1 MTEVFS
7 AERID
12 PGGLDAQKKAALSE
26 ALYAVHRM
34 VFDGLD
40 QDAFDH
46 YVVNSPAQRT
56 RILLY
61 RNRQNELVGYFGVHR
76 FEMEVAGEPLVVF
89 RGEVGLLPAYRQKD
103 ANLSFW
109 WTEAA
114 RFKLLHPRKRVY
126 FFFVPVSPSFY
137 AMVARRTHTAYP
149 GRNRNVPADR
159 LRLMTQ
165 LAPQLLVMDFYGPR
179 VPIGGGALS
188 GKHLSHI
195 DRIGAYA
202 ARDAA
207 VRAVQSGAKECL
219 VRVAYAPNRDQ
230 PLDID
235 YAMEGRGERQ
245 TPEFFVHPEMV
256 ARYPASLITT
266 DRARGLHFLDQRLPW
281 NGGCEGQSGPL
292 ALDAC
297 A

>member
-165 LAPQLLVMDFYGPR
+165 LAPQFGLP
-179 VPIGGGALS
+179 ALDS
-188 GKHLSHI
+188 G
-195 DRIGAYA
+195 DP
-202 ARDAA
+202 
-207 VRAVQSGAKECL
+207 L
-219 VRVAYAPNRDQ
+219 VRRVGWITLATAQERDFWRTTRNPYVRFYVDANPRFGEGNGLLTLIPVTVANAVLSWIGVGYHGFRKK
-230 PLDID
+230 LRSW
-235 YAMEGRGERQ
+235 RGWK
-245 TPEFFVHPEMV
+245 
-256 ARYPASLITT
+256 L
-266 DRARGLHFLDQRLPW
+266 GW
-281 NGGCEGQSGPL
+281 
-292 ALDAC
+292 
-297 A
+297 

>member
-12 PGGLDAQKKAALSE
+12 PATLDAQRKAALTE
-26 ALYAVHRM
+26 TLYAVHRT

-40 QDAFDH
+40 QEAFDH
-46 YVVNSPAQRT
+46 YVVNSRARQT

-61 RNRQNELVGYFGVHR
+61 RNRQKELVGYFGVHR
-76 FEMEVAGEPLVVF
+76 FEIEVGGEPLVVF

-137 AMVARRTHTAYP
+137 AMAARYTHTAYP
-149 GRNRNVPADR
+149 GRDRNVPADM

-165 LAPQLLVMDFYGPR
+165 LAPQFGLP
-179 VPIGGGALS
+179 ALDP
-188 GKHLSHI
+188 GNP
-195 DRIGAYA
+195 
-202 ARDAA
+202 
-207 VRAVQSGAKECL
+207 L
-219 VRVAYAPNRDQ
+219 VRRVGWITLATPQERDFWRTTRN
-230 PLDID
+230 PYVRFYVD
-235 YAMEGRGERQ
+235 ANPKFGEGNGLL
-245 TPEFFVHPEMV
+245 T
-256 ARYPASLITT
+256 LIPVT
-266 DRARGLHFLDQRLPW
+266 
-281 NGGCEGQSGPL
+281 L
-292 ALDAC
+292 ANAVLSSFGVGFHAFRKKLRRWWVRKRRR
-297 A
+297 

>member
-12 PGGLDAQKKAALSE
+12 PGALDAQEKAALSE
-26 ALYAVHRM
+26 VLYAVHRT

-40 QDAFDH
+40 QKAFDD
-46 YVVNSPAQRT
+46 YVVNSHAKQT

-61 RNRQNELVGYFGVHR
+61 RNRQKELIGYFGVHR

-114 RFKLLHPRKRVY
+114 RFKLLHPRERVY

-137 AMVARRTHTAYP
+137 AMAARYTHTAYP
-149 GRNRNVPADR
+149 GRDRSIPADM

-165 LAPQLLVMDFYGPR
+165 LAPQFGLPAVD
-179 VPIGGGALS
+179 S
-188 GKHLSHI
+188 GNP
-195 DRIGAYA
+195 
-202 ARDAA
+202 
-207 VRAVQSGAKECL
+207 L
-219 VRVAYAPNRDQ
+219 VRRVGWITLATPQERDFWASTRN
-230 PLDID
+230 PYVRFYVD
-235 YAMEGRGERQ
+235 ANPKFGEGNGLLTLIPVTLVNAVLSWLGVGFHASKKKLRSWRGWKLRCR
-245 TPEFFVHPEMV
+245 H
-256 ARYPASLITT
+256 A
-266 DRARGLHFLDQRLPW
+266 D
-281 NGGCEGQSGPL
+281 
-292 ALDAC
+292 
-297 A
+297 